1 MAKTI
6 RGKVHTEYWQMTGP
20 INEKDSSFIS
30 SQWYGCYSPVD
41 RVDHLGNSLLPAADQ
56 GTDGNGYFW
65 LTDYTGRVTK
75 IVEEGK
81 ITLGDKPQP
90 YQVMQVEVLEGD
102 YKGISFQVDYGKR
115 TLRSDTFRFSPGDQV
130 YVIVNKTPDNVLQ
143 AYYVDYK
150 RSTPLAILL
159 GAFVLSILVMGRW
172 KGLGSLIALGIS
184 MMMITGYVIPHILG
198 GEDPVKVSLIGSVI
212 LLAVTLYLT
221 YGWNLKTHASV
232 VSIMLSLS
240 LTGAL
245 SLLFVNLARLTGYG
259 DENATYL
266 MQASSIQ
273 IDPRGLLL
281 GGMIIG
287 ALGVLD
293 DLVTSQSAAVVEI
306 HDANPALGF
315 RRTFQKAMRVG
326 QDHVAATVNT
336 LVLAYTGASL
346 PLLLI
351 FTLGNGNYSF
361 FVNSEFLA
369 EEIVRTLV
377 GSLGLIAAVPIST
390 LIASILITHQ
400 DRLGEWRALLGPETG
415 DDLGHMH

>member
-1 MAKTI
+1 MKKIPTPFLLSGVIVILLFAWFMVWGIPYFFRPVQAHTGTVTFGSQTI
-6 RGKVHTEYWQMTGP
+6 
-20 INEKDSSFIS
+20 
-30 SQWYGCYSPVD
+30 
-41 RVDHLGNSLLPAADQ
+41 LA
-56 GTDGNGYFW
+56 
-65 LTDYTGRVTK
+65 RVTK
-75 IVEEGK
+75 IVEEGQ
-81 ITLGDKPQP
+81 ITLSDKPQL
-90 YQVMQVEVLEGD
+90 YQVMQVDVLEGD

-115 TLRSDTFRFSPGDQV
+115 TLRSDNFRFVPGDQV
-130 YVIVNKTPDNVLQ
+130 YVIVNKTPNNVLQ

-159 GAFVLSILVMGRW
+159 GAFVLSILIMGRW
-172 KGLGSLIALGIS
+172 KGLGSLVALGIS
-184 MMMITGYVIPHILG
+184 MVMITGYVIPHILA
-198 GEDPVKVSLIGSVI
+198 GEDPIKVSLIGSVI

-232 VSIMLSLS
+232 LSIMLSLL
-240 LTGAL
+240 LTGVL
-245 SLLFVNLARLTGYG
+245 SLLFVTLARLTGYG
-259 DENATYL
+259 DENAMYL

-306 HDANPALGF
+306 HDANPSLGF
-315 RRTFQKAMRVG
+315 QRTFQKAMRVG

-351 FTLGNGNYSF
+351 FTLGNGNYTF
-361 FVNSEFLA
+361 LINSEFLA

-390 LIASILITHQ
+390 LIATVLIVFQ
-400 DRLGEWRALLGPETG
+400 DRLGEWRSLLGPETS
-415 DDLGHMH
+415 DEMGH

>member
-1 MAKTI
+1 MKKIPYPIIVSSVVVLLLFVGFMIWGIPYFFRYPQIQSGTLSLDS
-6 RGKVHTEYWQMTGP
+6 HTA
-20 INEKDSSFIS
+20 
-30 SQWYGCYSPVD
+30 
-41 RVDHLGNSLLPAADQ
+41 LA
-56 GTDGNGYFW
+56 
-65 LTDYTGRVTK
+65 RVTK
-75 IVEEGK
+75 IVDEGQ
-81 ITLGDKPQP
+81 IILDSRSQP
-90 YQVMQVEVLEGD
+90 YQVMEVEPMEGEYEGIPFQVE
-102 YKGISFQVDYGKR
+102 YGKH
-115 TLRSDTFRFSPGDQV
+115 TLRSDNFRFVAGDQV
-130 YVIVNKTPDNVLQ
+130 YVIVDKLPNNVLQ
-143 AYYVDYK
+143 AYFVDYQ
-150 RSTPLAILL
+150 RSIPLSILL
-159 GAFVLSILVMGRW
+159 IAFVLSILIMGRW

-184 MMMITGYVIPHILG
+184 MLMITKYVIPHILA
-198 GEDPVKVSLIGSVI
+198 GEDPVKVSIIGSII
-212 LLAVTLYLT
+212 LLALTLYLT

-232 VSIMLSLS
+232 LSIMLALL

-245 SLLFVNLARLTGYG
+245 SVLFVDLARLTGYG
-259 DENATYL
+259 DENAMYL

-293 DLVTSQSAAVVEI
+293 DLVTSQSAAVVEL
-306 HDANPALGF
+306 HDANPSLGF

-346 PLLLI
+346 PLLLV

-361 FVNSEFLA
+361 IINSEFLA

-390 LIASILITHQ
+390 LIATILIVYQ
-400 DRLGEWRALLGPETG
+400 DRLGDWRVLLGPETS
-415 DDLGHMH
+415 DDMGNAH

>member
-1 MAKTI
+1 MKRIPLSFVIIGAAVI
-6 RGKVHTEYWQMTGP
+6 LLFSVLAIWGIPYFFQPPQIQNAGP
-20 INEKDSSFIS
+20 SATLG
-30 SQWYGCYSPVD
+30 SQTVQ
-41 RVDHLGNSLLPAADQ
+41 A
-56 GTDGNGYFW
+56 
-65 LTDYTGRVTK
+65 RVTQ
-75 IVEEGK
+75 IVDEGQINLSGK
-81 ITLGDKPQP
+81 DQL

-102 YKGISFQVDYGKR
+102 YKGQSFQIDYGKHQV
-115 TLRSDTFRFSPGDQV
+115 RSDNFRFVVGDQV
-130 YVIVNKTPDNVLQ
+130 YVEVDKTPNGDLR
-143 AYYVDYK
+143 AFYIDYV
-150 RSTPLAILL
+150 RAQPMLILLAAFILAIL
-159 GAFVLSILVMGRW
+159 IMGRW

-184 MMMITGYVIPHILG
+184 MVMIVGYVIPHILA

-212 LLAVTLYLT
+212 LLGVTLYLT

-232 VSIMLSLS
+232 LSMMLSLL
-240 LTGAL
+240 LTGML
-245 SLLFVNLARLTGYG
+245 SVLFVYLTRLTGYG
-259 DENATYL
+259 DENTLFL
-266 MQASSIQ
+266 MQSSSIQ

-315 RRTFQKAMRVG
+315 RRTFQKAMRIG

-351 FTLGNGNYSF
+351 FTLGNGSF
-361 FVNSEFLA
+361 TYFINSEFLA

-390 LIASILITHQ
+390 LIATVLIVYQ
-400 DRLGEWRALLGPETG
+400 DRLGQWRPFLGPETG
-415 DDLGHMH
+415 DSESEHSHHH

>member
-1 MAKTI
+1 MNKI
-6 RGKVHTEYWQMTGP
+6 P
-20 INEKDSSFIS
+20 PSFILAGAFVFFVFVVLVIWGVPYFFQQPQIQNGGPTATLG
-30 SQWYGCYSPVD
+30 SQTVLS
-41 RVDHLGNSLLPAADQ
+41 
-56 GTDGNGYFW
+56 
-65 LTDYTGRVTK
+65 RVTD
-75 IVEEGK
+75 IVEEGQ
-81 ITLGDKPQP
+81 INLGGRDQL
-90 YQVMQVEVLEGD
+90 YQVMHVEVLDGD
-102 YKGISFQVDYGKR
+102 YKGMTFQIDYGKR
-115 TLRSDTFRFSPGDQV
+115 QLRNDSFRFTPGDQV
-130 YVIVNKTPDNVLQ
+130 YILVDKTPNNQLD
-143 AYYVDYK
+143 AYYVDYV
-150 RSTPLAILL
+150 RSKQLIILL
-159 GAFVLSILVMGRW
+159 AAFVLSLLIMGRW
-172 KGLGSLIALGIS
+172 KGLGSLVALCFS
-184 MMMITGYVIPHILG
+184 MVVIINYVIPHILS

-212 LLAVTLYLT
+212 LLTVTLYLT

-232 VSIMLSLS
+232 LSIMFSLL

-245 SLLFVNLARLTGYG
+245 SLLFVSLARLTGYG

-266 MQASSIQ
+266 MQMSSIQ

-315 RRTFQKAMRVG
+315 RTTFQKAMRIG

-336 LVLAYTGASL
+336 LVMAYTGASL

-351 FTLGNGNYSF
+351 FTLGNGSYTYF
-361 FVNSEFLA
+361 INSEFLA

-390 LIASILITHQ
+390 LIATALIVNQ
-400 DRLGEWRALLGPETG
+400 EQLGEWRPLLGPETG
-415 DDLGHMH
+415 DITEHGH

>member
-1 MAKTI
+1 MKKIPSPFILAGVIVILLFVVFIIWGVPYFFQPTQVQ
-6 RGKVHTEYWQMTGP
+6 RGAFTFG
-20 INEKDSSFIS
+20 
-30 SQWYGCYSPVD
+30 SQTV
-41 RVDHLGNSLLPAADQ
+41 LA
-56 GTDGNGYFW
+56 
-65 LTDYTGRVTK
+65 RVTK
-75 IVEEGK
+75 IVEEGQ
-81 ITLGDKPQP
+81 IRLIDKDQL
-90 YQVMQVEVLEGD
+90 YQIMQVDVLEGD
-102 YKGISFQVDYGKR
+102 YKGIPFQVDYGK
-115 TLRSDTFRFSPGDQV
+115 TSLRSDNFRFAPGDQV
-130 YVIVNKTPDNVLQ
+130 YVIINKTPNNMLQ

-159 GAFVLSILVMGRW
+159 AAFVLSILIMGRW

-184 MMMITGYVIPHILG
+184 MIMITRYIIPHILG

-232 VSIMLSLS
+232 LSIMLALL

-245 SLLFVNLARLTGYG
+245 SLLFVYLARLTGYG
-259 DENATYL
+259 DENAMYL

-306 HDANPALGF
+306 HDANPSLGF

-351 FTLGNGNYSF
+351 FTLGNGNYGF
-361 FVNSEFLA
+361 LINSEFLA

-390 LIASILITHQ
+390 LIASVLITYQGH
-400 DRLGEWRALLGPETG
+400 LGEWRPLLGPETS
-415 DDLGHMH
+415 DDMGH

>member
-1 MAKTI
+1 MKKIPAPFLLSGVI
-6 RGKVHTEYWQMTGP
+6 VILLFAWFMVWGIPYFFR
-20 INEKDSSFIS
+20 
-30 SQWYGCYSPVD
+30 PVQ
-41 RVDHLGNSLLPAADQ
+41 A
-56 GTDGNGYFW
+56 
-65 LTDYTGRVTK
+65 YTGTVTFGSQTILARVTK
-75 IVEEGK
+75 IVEEGQ
-81 ITLGDKPQP
+81 ITLGDKAQL

-115 TLRSDTFRFSPGDQV
+115 TLRSDNFRFVPGDQV
-130 YVIVNKTPDNVLQ
+130 YIIVNKTPNNVLQ

-159 GAFVLSILVMGRW
+159 GAFVLSILIMGRW
-172 KGLGSLIALGIS
+172 KGLGSLIALGFS
-184 MMMITGYVIPHILG
+184 MIMITGYVIPHILA
-198 GEDPVKVSLIGSVI
+198 GEDPIKVSLIGSVI

-232 VSIMLSLS
+232 MSIMLSLL
-240 LTGAL
+240 LTGVL
-245 SLLFVNLARLTGYG
+245 SLLFVTLARLTGYG
-259 DENATYL
+259 DENAMYL

-306 HDANPALGF
+306 HDANPSLGF
-315 RRTFQKAMRVG
+315 QRTFQKAMRVG

-351 FTLGNGNYSF
+351 FTLGNGNYTF
-361 FVNSEFLA
+361 LINSEFLA

-390 LIASILITHQ
+390 LIATVLIVYQ
-400 DRLGEWRALLGPETG
+400 DRLGEWRALLGPETS
-415 DDLGHMH
+415 DEMGH

>member
-1 MAKTI
+1 MKKIPAPFLLSGVIVILLFAWFMVWGIPYFFRPVQAHTGTVTFGSQTI
-6 RGKVHTEYWQMTGP
+6 
-20 INEKDSSFIS
+20 
-30 SQWYGCYSPVD
+30 
-41 RVDHLGNSLLPAADQ
+41 LA
-56 GTDGNGYFW
+56 
-65 LTDYTGRVTK
+65 RVTK
-75 IVEEGK
+75 IVEEGQ
-81 ITLGDKPQP
+81 ITLSDKPQL
-90 YQVMQVEVLEGD
+90 YQVMQVDVLEGD

-115 TLRSDTFRFSPGDQV
+115 TLRSDNFRFVPGDQV
-130 YVIVNKTPDNVLQ
+130 YVIVNKTPNNVLQ

-159 GAFVLSILVMGRW
+159 GAFVLSILIMGRW
-172 KGLGSLIALGIS
+172 KGLGSLVALGIS
-184 MMMITGYVIPHILG
+184 MVMITGYVIPHILA
-198 GEDPVKVSLIGSVI
+198 GEDPIKVSLIGSVI

-232 VSIMLSLS
+232 LSIMLSLL
-240 LTGAL
+240 LTGVL
-245 SLLFVNLARLTGYG
+245 SLLFVTLARLTGYG
-259 DENATYL
+259 DENAMYL

-306 HDANPALGF
+306 HDANPSLGF
-315 RRTFQKAMRVG
+315 QRTFQKAMRVG

-351 FTLGNGNYSF
+351 FTLGNGNYTF
-361 FVNSEFLA
+361 LINSEFLA

-390 LIASILITHQ
+390 LIATVLIVYQ
-400 DRLGEWRALLGPETG
+400 DRLGEWRALLGPETS
-415 DDLGHMH
+415 DEMGH

>member
-1 MAKTI
+1 MKKIPAPFLLSGVIVILLFAWFMVWGIPYFFRPVQAHTGTVTFGSQTI
-6 RGKVHTEYWQMTGP
+6 
-20 INEKDSSFIS
+20 
-30 SQWYGCYSPVD
+30 
-41 RVDHLGNSLLPAADQ
+41 LA
-56 GTDGNGYFW
+56 
-65 LTDYTGRVTK
+65 RVTK
-75 IVEEGK
+75 IVEEGE
-81 ITLGDKPQP
+81 ITLSDKPQL
-90 YQVMQVEVLEGD
+90 YQVMQVDVLEGD

-115 TLRSDTFRFSPGDQV
+115 TLRSDNFRFVPSDQV
-130 YVIVNKTPDNVLQ
+130 YIIVNKTPNNVLQ

-159 GAFVLSILVMGRW
+159 GAFVLSILIMGRW
-172 KGLGSLIALGIS
+172 KGLGSLVALGIS
-184 MMMITGYVIPHILG
+184 MVMITGYVIPHILA
-198 GEDPVKVSLIGSVI
+198 GEDPIKVSLIGSVI

-232 VSIMLSLS
+232 LSIMLSLL
-240 LTGAL
+240 LTGVL
-245 SLLFVNLARLTGYG
+245 SLLFVTLARLTGYG
-259 DENATYL
+259 DENAMYL

-293 DLVTSQSAAVVEI
+293 DLVTSQSSAVVEI
-306 HDANPALGF
+306 HDANPSLGF
-315 RRTFQKAMRVG
+315 QRTFQKAMRVG

-351 FTLGNGNYSF
+351 FTLGNGNYTF
-361 FVNSEFLA
+361 LINSEFLA

-390 LIASILITHQ
+390 LIATVLIVFQ
-400 DRLGEWRALLGPETG
+400 DRLGEWRSLLGPETS
-415 DDLGHMH
+415 DEMGH

>member
-1 MAKTI
+1 MTKKISQPFLISGVIIILLFAGFIVWGVPYFLQPIQI
-6 RGKVHTEYWQMTGP
+6 RTGA
-20 INEKDSSFIS
+20 DTLG
-30 SQWYGCYSPVD
+30 SQTV
-41 RVDHLGNSLLPAADQ
+41 LA
-56 GTDGNGYFW
+56 
-65 LTDYTGRVTK
+65 RVTK
-75 IVEEGK
+75 IVDEGQIILNNK
-81 ITLGDKPQP
+81 SQL
-90 YQVMQVEVLEGD
+90 YQVMQADVLEGD
-102 YKGISFQVDYGKR
+102 YKGISFQLDYGKR
-115 TLRSDTFRFSPGDQV
+115 TLRSDNFRFVPGDEI
-130 YVIVNKTPDNVLQ
+130 YVIVNKTPDNVVQ
-143 AYYVDYK
+143 AFYVDYK
-150 RSTPLAILL
+150 RSMPLAILL
-159 GAFVLSILVMGRW
+159 GAFILSILIMGRW
-172 KGLGSLIALGIS
+172 KGLGSLVALGIS
-184 MMMITGYVIPHILG
+184 MAMIINYVIPHILS
-198 GEDPVKVSLIGSVI
+198 GEDPVKVSLIGSII
-212 LLAVTLYLT
+212 LLAATLYLT

-232 VSIMLSLS
+232 ASIMLSLL

-245 SLLFVNLARLTGYG
+245 SLLFVSLARLTGYG
-259 DENATYL
+259 DENAMYL

-315 RRTFQKAMRVG
+315 RMTFQKAMRIG

-351 FTLGNGNYSF
+351 FTLGNGNYGF
-361 FVNSEFLA
+361 FINSEFLA

-390 LIASILITHQ
+390 FIATILIVYQ
-400 DRLGEWRALLGPETG
+400 DRLGEWRALLGPETSDEMG
-415 DDLGHMH
+415 RAH

>member
-1 MAKTI
+1 MERKMNKI
-6 RGKVHTEYWQMTGP
+6 P
-20 INEKDSSFIS
+20 PSFILAGAFVFFVFVVLVIWGVPYFFQPQQIQNGGQTATLG
-30 SQWYGCYSPVD
+30 SQTVLS
-41 RVDHLGNSLLPAADQ
+41 
-56 GTDGNGYFW
+56 
-65 LTDYTGRVTK
+65 RVTD
-75 IVEEGK
+75 IVEEGQ
-81 ITLGDKPQP
+81 INLGGRNQL
-90 YQVMQVEVLEGD
+90 YQVMHVEVLEGD
-102 YKGISFQVDYGKR
+102 YKGMTFQIDYGKR
-115 TLRSDTFRFSPGDQV
+115 QIRNDSFRFTPGDEV
-130 YVIVNKTPDNVLQ
+130 YILVDKTPTNQLD
-143 AYYVDYK
+143 AYYVDYV
-150 RSTPLAILL
+150 RSKQLLILL
-159 GAFVLSILVMGRW
+159 AAFVVSLLIMGRW
-172 KGLGSLIALGIS
+172 KGLGSLVALCFS
-184 MMMITGYVIPHILG
+184 MVVIINFVIPHILS
-198 GEDPVKVSLIGSVI
+198 GEDPVRVSLIGSVI
-212 LLAVTLYLT
+212 LLTATLYLT

-232 VSIMLSLS
+232 LSIMFSLL

-245 SLLFVNLARLTGYG
+245 SLLFVSLTRLTGYG

-266 MQASSIQ
+266 MQMSSIQ

-315 RRTFQKAMRVG
+315 RTTFQKAMRIG

-351 FTLGNGNYSF
+351 FTLGNGSYSYF
-361 FVNSEFLA
+361 INSEFLA

-390 LIASILITHQ
+390 LIATALIVYQ
-400 DRLGEWRALLGPETG
+400 DQLGEWRPLLGPETG
-415 DDLGHMH
+415 DITEHGH

>member
-1 MAKTI
+1 VLTKRI
-6 RGKVHTEYWQMTGP
+6 PVPFLVTGVIIILFFFGFLVWGIP
-20 INEKDSSFIS
+20 YFFRQVKIQTGASTFG
-30 SQWYGCYSPVD
+30 SQTVLA
-41 RVDHLGNSLLPAADQ
+41 RVK
-56 GTDGNGYFW
+56 
-65 LTDYTGRVTK
+65 K
-75 IVEEGK
+75 IVEEGH
-81 ITLGDKPQP
+81 ITLSAKPQF
-90 YQVMQVEVLEGD
+90 YQIMQVEVLEGE
-102 YKGISFQVDYGKR
+102 YKGIPFQVDYGKT
-115 TLRSDTFRFSPGDQV
+115 TLRSDNFRFAPGDQI
-130 YVIVNKTPDNVLQ
+130 YVIVNKSPNNELR
-143 AYYVDYK
+143 AYYVDYE
-150 RSTPLAILL
+150 RSKPLAILL
-159 GAFVLSILVMGRW
+159 GAFILSILMMGLW

-184 MMMITGYVIPHILG
+184 MVMITGYVIPHIHS

-232 VSIMLSLS
+232 LGIMLSLL
-240 LTGAL
+240 LTGGL
-245 SLLFVNLARLTGYG
+245 SLVFVYLARLTGYG
-259 DENATYL
+259 DENTMYL

-293 DLVTSQSAAVVEI
+293 DLVSSQSAAVVEI
-306 HDANPALGF
+306 HDANPSLGF
-315 RRTFQKAMRVG
+315 RRTLQKAMRVG

-351 FTLGNGNYSF
+351 FTLGNGNYTF
-361 FVNSEFLA
+361 FINSEFLS

-390 LIASILITHQ
+390 LIVTVLMIYQ
-400 DRLGEWRALLGPETG
+400 DRLGQWRALLGPETS
-415 DDLGHMH
+415 DDMGH